1 MPEDNGWGEYG
12 KLVLK
17 ELESHNNRLDEI
29 DNKLGNH
36 ITTIEHRLTK
46 IETNSRN
53 MKWILGLI
61 FVVMVGIFGTVLANY
76 VG

>member
-1 MPEDNGWGEYG
+1 MPDDGWMENA

-17 ELESHNNRLDEI
+17 ELENHSNRLDSI
-29 DNKLGNH
+29 DTKLDNH

-46 IETNSRN
+46 IETNFRN
-53 MKWILGLI
+53 IKWILGLI
-61 FVVMVGIFGTVLANY
+61 FVVMVGIFGTVLANF